1 RIRKVVDE
9 YGDDKVLLA
18 ELVVPIEALAAYHGT
33 DGHGIQVPLNF
44 ELLEADWNARG
55 IAAFVDRYLA
65 VLPPGAWPNW
75 VLGNHDTPRVA
86 SRLGPAQ
93 ARVAAML
100 LLTLP
105 GTLVLYYGDEIGM
118 TDVPVPP
125 GQVRDPVAAL
135 IPGRGRDPERS
146 PMRWDDHPGAGF
158 TTGTPW
164 LPLGD
169 PAVNVAAQRDDPG
182 SILTLHR
189 RLLALRHDSPALSA
203 GAYEP
208 VQADGDVFAYLRTG
222 DDGRWLVA
230 LNLGPGAGR
239 LDLAGR
245 GRVELAAT
253 PDRDG
258 ERVEGGLDLAGDE
271 GLVVRLD

>member
-1 RIRKVVDE
+1 
-9 YGDDKVLLA
+9 
-18 ELVVPIEALAAYHGT
+18 
-33 DGHGIQVPLNF
+33 
-44 ELLEADWNARG
+44 
-55 IAAFVDRYLA
+55 
-65 VLPPGAWPNW
+65 
-75 VLGNHDTPRVA
+75 
-86 SRLGPAQ
+86 
-93 ARVAAML
+93 
-100 LLTLP
+100 
-105 GTLVLYYGDEIGM
+105 
-118 TDVPVPP
+118 
-125 GQVRDPVAAL
+125 
-135 IPGRGRDPERS
+135 
-146 PMRWDDHPGAGF
+146 MRWDDRPGVGF

-169 PAVNVAAQRDDPG
+169 PAVNVAAQRDAPC
-182 SILTLHR
+182 SMLTLHR

-208 VQADGDVFAYLRTG
+208 VQAAGDMLAYLRSG

-239 LDLAGR
+239 LDLAVR
-245 GRVELAAT
+245 GRVELATT